1 MTKPAQGKEGAK
13 HKKTSRN
20 TWTNKILL
28 ALLRPAAGHS
38 GGATG
43 CKARLF
49 CKWLAHSEFTTDLVP
64 NLMYKL
70 MCGMTTKA
78 TPDLLYLLY

>member
-1 MTKPAQGKEGAK
+1 MTGPAQGKEGAK

-20 TWTNKILL
+20 TWTNTIIL

-49 CKWLAHSEFTTDLVP
+49 CKWLAHNDSHSEFTTDLVP

-70 MCGMTTKA
+70 KILTQG
-78 TPDLLYLLY
+78 